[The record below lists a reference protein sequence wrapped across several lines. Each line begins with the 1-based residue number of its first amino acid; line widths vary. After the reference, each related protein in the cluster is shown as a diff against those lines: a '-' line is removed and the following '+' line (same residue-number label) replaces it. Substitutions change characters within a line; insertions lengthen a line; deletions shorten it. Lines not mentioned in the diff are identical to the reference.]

1 MMRIL
6 IMSAWLLL
14 LAGCDSHKV
23 PPTLPKV
30 EAPPP
35 SQDKLFDS
43 QRHALKQAGQLDDK
57 LRHDAAAQQQAID
70 RQAQ

>member
-1 MMRIL
+1 MRIL
-6 IMSAWLLL
+6 MMSVWLLV

-30 EAPPP
+30 EVPQPA
-35 SQDKLFDS
+35 QDRMFDS
-43 QRHALKQAGQLDDK
+43 QRQALEQAGQLDDK
-57 LRHDAAAQQQAID
+57 MRHDEAVQRRAID

>member
-1 MMRIL
+1 MRIL
-6 IMSAWLLL
+6 MMLAWLLV

-30 EAPPP
+30 EAPQPA
-35 SQDKLFDS
+35 QDRMFDS
-43 QRHALKQAGQLDDK
+43 QRHALEQAGQLDDK
-57 LRHDAAAQQQAID
+57 MQRDAAAQRQAID